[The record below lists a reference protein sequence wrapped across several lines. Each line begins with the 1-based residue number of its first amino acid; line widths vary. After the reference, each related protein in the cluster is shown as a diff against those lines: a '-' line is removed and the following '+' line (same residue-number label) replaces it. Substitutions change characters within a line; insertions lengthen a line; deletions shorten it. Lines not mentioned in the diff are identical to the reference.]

1 MMIGLTNCTFPC
13 SYNFGVLTGLLLVPS
28 FVSDLD
34 ISTEAVGNAL
44 ISTLMAGAFVGA
56 IVSGPL
62 ADAIGRKALMAVGI
76 IIFIFGN
83 VLQVGAMNI
92 KTMYGGRSVTGV
104 SLGILSMVVPL
115 YQSEIAPKNMRGRLM
130 SIQQFAITLGTA
142 FSYWMA
148 YAFVDVPGS
157 TGWRLTLG
165 LQLIP
170 AVICLLGLLIFI
182 PQSPRHS
189 IDKQYPTEAL
199 ETLSKIR
206 GDGTKTHTAVLM
218 EFTEMKQNISFEHK
232 LFKDH
237 KYKRIFSNGPEH
249 NLRRLLLGM
258 AVQIFQQF
266 TGVTALLVYA
276 PQIFEAVGIKGR
288 RASIIANALSGSINL
303 LATIPAMVF
312 IDRWGRRPTMITG
325 AVLCSIFLCVMA
337 ILTSVYKYSFTSTG
351 GLLLSADTTTAN
363 TGKNGNPLILLFD
376 SSGSTVA
383 FLIVT
388 YLCVA
393 FYSCTW
399 GTLGWIYPTE
409 LYSQG
414 VRAKALGIS
423 TASNWLFT
431 YVVLQLTPIMLQNI
445 YWRTYVLFSVAC
457 LIIAIIVHYEFP
469 ETNGKSLEE
478 VDLIFS
484 AKFNSFD
491 TDVHHPQTAAAALAQ
506 MEKVQQKNKDIY
518 QFPFTPEI
526 TSLTNH
532 HTARIPFLTTK
543 HYVVTTQANAHY

>member
-1 MMIGLTNCTFPC
+1 
-13 SYNFGVLTGLLLVPS
+13 
-28 FVSDLD
+28 
-34 ISTEAVGNAL
+34 
-44 ISTLMAGAFVGA
+44 
-56 IVSGPL
+56 
-62 ADAIGRKALMAVGI
+62 
-76 IIFIFGN
+76 
-83 VLQVGAMNI
+83 
-92 KTMYGGRSVTGV
+92 
-104 SLGILSMVVPL
+104 
-115 YQSEIAPKNMRGRLM
+115 MRGRLM

-142 FSYWMA
+142 VSYWLS
-148 YAFVDVPGS
+148 YAFVDASES

-165 LQLIP
+165 LQLVP
-170 AVICLLGLLIFI
+170 AFICLIGLLLFI

-189 IDKQYPTEAL
+189 IDKNYPAEAL

-249 NLRRLLLGM
+249 NLKRLLLGM

-266 TGVTALLVYA
+266 TGVNALLVYA
-276 PQIFEAVGIKGR
+276 PQIFEATGIRGR
-288 RASIIANALSGSINL
+288 DASLVANGLSGSINL
-303 LATIPAMVF
+303 LATIPAMIF
-312 IDRWGRRPTMITG
+312 IDRWGRRPTMIIG
-325 AVLCSIFLCVMA
+325 AILCSVCIGVMA
-337 ILTSVYKYSFTSTG
+337 ILAGVHNYAFASTSEF
-351 GLLLSADTTTAN
+351 LTTAETATAN
-363 TGKNGNPLILLFD
+363 TGKSGNPLILLFD
-376 SSGSTVA
+376 TSGSTIA
-383 FLIVT
+383 FLIVM
-388 YLCVA
+388 YFCVA

-431 YVVLQLTPIMLQNI
+431 YAVLQLTPIMLQNI

-457 LIIAIIVHYEFP
+457 LMIAVIVHYEFP

-484 AKFNSFD
+484 GKFGSFD

-506 MEKVQQKNKDIY
+506 MEKVQQKNRDLY
-518 QFPFTPEI
+518 RFPFTPER
-526 TSLTNH
+526 TAFTNH
-532 HTARIPFLTTK
+532 HTARIPFLTTR
-543 HYVVTTQANAHY
+543 HYVVTTPTPHF